1 MGLLNHKPEN
11 KTKLKFKL
19 NFNFKSS
26 RNFLLCGMCGWIME
40 CLWTGLHSI
49 FSGKDSK
56 LTCQTSIWMFPIYG
70 LASLI
75 GPISKRLSKL
85 SRHYRGILYTILIF
99 TVEFFSGKI
108 LQKIHACPWDYS
120 KAHFNLKG
128 LIRLDYAPLWYMVG
142 LFYEKILNKSA

>member
-1 MGLLNHKPEN
+1 MNPFKHKPEN
-11 KTKLKFKL
+11 KNKFKLKFKL
-19 NFNFKSS
+19 DLKSS
-26 RNFLLCGMCGWIME
+26 RNFFLCGICGWVME

-70 LASLI
+70 LASFI
-75 GPISKRLSKL
+75 GPISRKLTGL

-99 TVEFFSGKI
+99 IVEFFSGKI
-108 LQKIHACPWDYS
+108 LRKIHACPWDYS

-128 LIRLDYAPLWYMVG
+128 LIRFDYAPLWYIVG
-142 LFYEKILNKSA
+142 LFFEKILNKSD

>member
-11 KTKLKFKL
+11 KTKLKFKF
-19 NFNFKSS
+19 NFNLKSS
-26 RNFLLCGMCGWIME
+26 RNFFLCGMCGWIME

-142 LFYEKILNKSA
+142 LFYEKILNKST